1 MSKNPARPLGSQTG
15 GALETTDD
23 ILSALRP
30 VTPVLIANYDKP
42 QTIQHRPL
50 PQFMHGYSR
59 SNALGSGIWDNP
71 CVQPE
76 DFSFHSGPDSLGLL
90 DLIGED
96 PRTIEARKLVMR
108 FIAQERDSFSSD
120 RGENHITASVV
131 ARAAAAMPHF
141 DGGFYYFTVEQPV
154 DVAGCSSS
162 VQSNNRFD
170 VSVYHQSAR
179 AAASPPQNHQP
190 AEPEPTPQNHQLAEP
205 EPTPQNHQP
214 AEPEPTPQNHRSPIR
229 GGDGFVAR

>member
-1 MSKNPARPLGSQTG
+1 
-15 GALETTDD
+15 
-23 ILSALRP
+23 
-30 VTPVLIANYDKP
+30 
-42 QTIQHRPL
+42 
-50 PQFMHGYSR
+50 
-59 SNALGSGIWDNP
+59 
-71 CVQPE
+71 
-76 DFSFHSGPDSLGLL
+76 
-90 DLIGED
+90 
-96 PRTIEARKLVMR
+96 MR
-108 FIAQERDSFSSD
+108 FIAQERDSFSSA